1 MKITKNIN
9 SISLILIGLGF
20 ILTGILT
27 GCGSSANV
35 SGISTQT
42 GKVAILLTDGPTDE
56 FSGVN
61 VTVNEVSLLSDEQG
75 PVILFSGARRINL
88 LALQEVE
95 DLFTITEDVP
105 AGIYGKIRLRVSEP
119 EFVKTDGE
127 IEEIIPSS
135 QIHLVANG
143 KIDLVPDHPI
153 EVIPGE
159 TLIVHLD
166 LDAEKSIFIH
176 ISNPNEPVFQFRP
189 VVFVKVLHDFDT
201 RLVSVRGE
209 IVSIDPETHSFLL
222 KRNPAIFH
230 LLKMGTEPDEDDAGS
245 DVTES
250 EDDLDYENYPSRR
263 YLIRVEVT
271 EETHIFEETGLPGDF
286 DSLTVGQD
294 VHVRGFLS
302 FEDDLH
308 LKAGLI
314 EIGRFIRL
322 RGEITTGI
330 DEGGRFAF
338 TPDPGQGV
346 TGAIQVQVYDET
358 FIFEAGTHQRLNP
371 EDLVT
376 GKRVLIEG
384 VLDVGTEPDL
394 FHAALIIVKPQ
405 ELNLTHLKG
414 TLFSPDPDSRT
425 FLLSR
430 DCWTDLAC
438 PAVLYSVHVMPD
450 AVILLIN
457 SNEDDGDNNHLGIE
471 LIPFEELTNGDR
483 VNVFGQFDPSGSP
496 FHAIDVLVDRSS

>member
-1 MKITKNIN
+1 MKIAKNIN
-9 SISLILIGLGF
+9 SFSLVLIGLGF
-20 ILTGILT
+20 ILTGLFA
-27 GCGSSANV
+27 GCGSSTTV
-35 SGISTQT
+35 SGGPTQT

-56 FSGVN
+56 FSEVN
-61 VTVNEVSLLSDEQG
+61 VTVNEVSLLSDERG

-95 DLFTITEDVP
+95 DLFAITEDVP

-119 EFVKTDGE
+119 QFIITDGE
-127 IEEIIPSS
+127 IITTS

-143 KIDLVPDHPI
+143 KIDLVPDHPF
-153 EVIPGE
+153 EVVPDE
-159 TLIVHLD
+159 TLIVRLD

-176 ISNPNEPVFQFRP
+176 LSNPDGPVFQFRP

-201 RLVSVRGE
+201 RLVSVMGK
-209 IVSIDPETHSFLL
+209 IISIDPETHSFLL
-222 KRNPAIFH
+222 RRTPPIFYLPRIGEGPNH
-230 LLKMGTEPDEDDAGS
+230 EEDDHEEDDADS
-245 DVTES
+245 IS
-250 EDDLDYENYPSRR
+250 HR

-271 EETHIFEETGLPGDF
+271 EETHIFKETGLPGDF
-286 DSLTVGQD
+286 ESLAVGQD

-330 DEGGRFAF
+330 DEENRFAF

-346 TGAIQVQVYDET
+346 TGTIQVRVYDET
-358 FIFEAGTHQRLNP
+358 FIFEAVTRQRLNP
-371 EDLVT
+371 EDLVA

-394 FHAALIIVKPQ
+394 LHAALIIVKPPK
-405 ELNLTHLKG
+405 LHLTHLKG
-414 TLFSPDPDSRT
+414 PLFDPDPDSRT
-425 FLLSR
+425 FRLSR
-430 DCWTDLAC
+430 VCWTDLPC
-438 PAVLYSVHVMPD
+438 PPMLYPIHVMPD

-457 SNEDDGDNNHLGIE
+457 SNEDDGDNDHLGIE
-471 LIPFEELTNGDR
+471 LIPFEALKNGDR
-483 VNVFGQFDPSGSP
+483 VSVFGQFDPTGSP
-496 FHAIDVLVDRSS
+496 FHAIVVLVDRSY